1 MASYTNNSLDKL
13 RRQDLIL
20 IVLSLQSK
28 LDESNNEGK
37 NKVLD
42 EVLNL
47 SDTIIKLSAELSIK
61 KNVNALLS
69 SRLVTFERKCW
80 ANSQYSRQ
88 EYLNSAGIPREVSGE
103 VMEGW
108 C

>member
-1 MASYTNNSLDKL
+1 MTSYTNNSLDKL

-28 LDESNNEGK
+28 LDESNNEGN

-61 KNVNALLS
+61 KK
-69 SRLVTFERKCW
+69 R
-80 ANSQYSRQ
+80 
-88 EYLNSAGIPREVSGE
+88 
-103 VMEGW
+103 
-108 C
+108 